1 MYTSDTLIVREAKI
15 STADV
20 VSNKSIQIGVGG
32 TLPLIITLPSMI
44 TELTLGTSKTKPTIP
59 AAKDIVIVDPA
70 YEDATGEKRYILL
83 TVAES
88 PLTGNRAIFYYD
100 KLFNDILVLPNIA
113 FFNIYSANFTYKIG
127 AYRIGS
133 GVEITKSIPHQTIPT
148 TEIGRYVL
156 PEVNENIANT
166 CSLVRI
172 PGHIPEH
179 LLRNN
184 AIEEMITD
192 KLNLVRNSIQPTVI
206 INLGAANKVFK
217 TVDKLPLYLLSQ
229 GKLTEYSLEYINNV
243 DPGTNDLFISLT
255 F

>member
-1 MYTSDTLIVREAKI
+1 MYKSDTLNVRGAVI
-15 STADV
+15 STAGV
-20 VSNKSIQIGVGG
+20 ASNKSLIISVGN
-32 TLPLIITLPSMI
+32 TLPIIITLPNMI
-44 TELTLGTSKTKPTIP
+44 TELTLGAPISKPTTP
-59 AAKDIVIVDPA
+59 AAKDVKIVDPA
-70 YEDATGEKRYILL
+70 YEDEVGEERYVLL

-88 PLTGNRAIFYYD
+88 PLTGNRALFYYD
-100 KLFNDILVLPNIA
+100 KLFKDILVLPNVA
-113 FFNIYSANFTYKIG
+113 FFNIYSSNFTYKIG

-133 GVEITKSIPHQTIPT
+133 GVPITKSIPHQTIPT

-156 PEVNENIANT
+156 PEVNEDIANT

-192 KLNLVRNSIQPTVI
+192 KLNLVRNSVQPTVI
-206 INLGAANKVFK
+206 INLGSADKVFK

-229 GKLTEYSLEYINNV
+229 SKLTEYGLDYINNV